1 MATAAYTEDAMLDAV
16 LKKTIDPPLDAAAKR
31 LVAFNVKADA
41 IALTAFVLGLAA
53 IAAIA
58 WGHYLPAVVLLA
70 LNRLLDGLDGA
81 VTRATGAGP
90 RAVVAATL
98 GTVVLTGIPLG
109 FALADPARAIA
120 AAFLICALAGAS
132 AARISTAAR
141 DGAEFIE
148 NAVAF
153 IAFAFACLL
162 PDRFSLVA
170 YVLGVLAFVSAG
182 ARLAAAARPT

>member
-1 MATAAYTEDAMLDAV
+1 MLDAV
-16 LKKTIDPPLDAAAKR
+16 LKRTIDPPLDAAAKR
-31 LVAFNVKADA
+31 LVAFNIKADA
-41 IALTAFVLGLAA
+41 IAVAAFVLGLAA
-53 IAAIA
+53 IAVIA
-58 WGHYLPAVVLLA
+58 WGYYLPAVVLLA

-81 VTRATGAGP
+81 MARATGAGP

-109 FALADPARAIA
+109 FALADPSRAIA

-132 AARISTAAR
+132 AARISTAVR
-141 DGAEFIE
+141 DGVEFIE
-148 NAVAF
+148 DAVAF

-162 PDRFSLVA
+162 PDRLSLVA
-170 YVLGVLAFVSAG
+170 YVLGVLAFGSAG